1 MLQIN
6 DARTG
11 RFVLDYLCKNYQQVN
26 WIVDFDTYKGWKVSA
41 INNHINSEIDKLDL
55 RDSSILEYELTNHIN
70 NQLIDIN
77 SFNWIDINNTR
88 QCNYLSIFTTVCIS
102 QFSTRTQSFELTN
115 VDPKSAYR
123 PPNDP
128 LPLEMQDR
136 YQSIIDFVDYFIIRD
151 DIPGE
156 RRQNSYIHHRTRI
169 VENLQKQW
177 QEIEPLSKLYDS
189 FFEQDDYYEQR
200 MEWAWSYVKKNE
212 WNHPIIQPN
221 ATDSHEDLVKAT
233 FDMYPDSFGAVENLF
248 KKMRNAWY
256 QKKSKSGNTE
266 RKNYSISMSVEKMTK
281 LDEIKAFHGKS
292 RTFVLENLIDRAH
305 KKMLK
310 DQKETD
316 LLGDDDD

>member
-11 RFVLDYLCKNYQQVN
+11 RYVLAYLCDNYQN
-26 WIVDFDTYKGWKVSA
+26 LNYRIDFDTYKDWTPRA
-41 INNHINSEIDKLDL
+41 INTHINEQINKLNVRHPARLDHNL
-55 RDSSILEYELTNHIN
+55 SNHIN
-70 NQLIDIN
+70 NNLIDIN
-77 SFNWIDINNTR
+77 LFNWIDINNKR
-88 QCNYLSIFTTVCIS
+88 QYNYLSILIKICDRH
-102 QFSTRTQSFELTN
+102 FSPETQSFELT
-115 VDPKSAYR
+115 KTEQQSILLGSK
-123 PPNDP
+123 DP
-128 LPLEMQDR
+128 LPLEPKDR
-136 YQSIIDFVDYFIIRD
+136 YQSIIYFVDSFRIRD
-151 DIPGE
+151 EIPGE
-156 RRQNSYIHHRTRI
+156 RRQKSIIEHKALI

-177 QEIEPLSKLYDS
+177 QEIEPLSSLYDS

-200 MEWAWSYVKKNE
+200 MEWAWSYVKKQE
-212 WNHPIIQPN
+212 WNDSIIQPN
-221 ATDSHEDLVKAT
+221 STDSYEDLVKAT
-233 FDMYPDSFGAVENLF
+233 FDVYPDSFGAVENLF

-266 RKNYSISMSVEKMTK
+266 RKNYSISMAVEKIAK

-316 LLGDDDD
+316 FLGDDDD